1 MFKYR
6 ETSGNHLVVD
16 ITQIRSKF
24 DFDKV
29 RNLMAFTC
37 RKYGFT
43 VCNTVS
49 KTFGTDRRAF
59 SILYLLSESHM
70 SVHTYPE
77 RDAIAMDIYTCSPK
91 HTREVLEEIADM
103 WRECFNGGGTYQI
116 LARKL

>member
-6 ETSGNHLVVD
+6 ENSGHHLVVD
-16 ITQIRSKF
+16 ITHIRSDF
-24 DFDKV
+24 DFDKI
-29 RNLMAFTC
+29 RNLMSKTC
-37 RKYGFT
+37 RDYNFT

-49 KTFGTDRRAF
+49 KTFGSDKRAF

-77 RDAIAMDIYTCSPK
+77 RDAIAMDIYTCSPR
-91 HTREVLEEIADM
+91 HTREVLEEIADL
-103 WRECFNGGGTYQI
+103 WRVTLNGDGSYQI